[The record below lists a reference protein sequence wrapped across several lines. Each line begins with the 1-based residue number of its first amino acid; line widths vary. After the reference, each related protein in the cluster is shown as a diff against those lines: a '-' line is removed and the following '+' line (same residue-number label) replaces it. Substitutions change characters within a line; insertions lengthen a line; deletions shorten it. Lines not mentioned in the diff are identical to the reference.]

1 MVDTTCATCGK
12 AIRVNPWR
20 VRKFAASYC
29 SRACSAAARVR
40 VATLTCQHCGAQ
52 FHIKPSKKQGA
63 RVFCGSA
70 CANAAP
76 KRTNP
81 VGQIA
86 VQCSGCGVEIQVWP
100 SKHRLNKHFYCT
112 PACRASHIVGSHNPA
127 YTGGL
132 GRHIKYGE
140 NWKRQRR
147 AAKVRDG
154 FCCQYCHKRPRISR
168 HLHVHHIQP
177 FHTFGNDW
185 RTANRIENL
194 ITLCHRCHKQAE
206 RGAISLQPRLF

>member
-29 SRACSAAARVR
+29 SRACSAVARIKF
-40 VATLTCQHCGAQ
+40 ATTPCEACG
-52 FHIKPSKKQGA
+52 KPFAYKPGKKQGA
-63 RVFCGSA
+63 HVFCSFR
-70 CANAAP
+70 CAMKYRADAP
-76 KRTNP
+76 DSKIVVP
-81 VGQIA
+81 
-86 VQCSGCGVEIQVWP
+86 CSGCGTDVLVHP
-100 SKHRLNKHFYCT
+100 SRASRYRNVYCSV
-112 PACRASHIVGSHNPA
+112 ACRAAHIVGRRNPA

-132 GRHIKYGE
+132 GRRIKYGE
-140 NWKRQRR
+140 NWKQQRR

-154 FCCQYCHKRPRISR
+154 FCCQHCHKRPRISR

-177 FHTFGNDW
+177 FHTFGGDW
-185 RTANRIENL
+185 RTANRVENL

-206 RGAISLQPRLF
+206 RGAIPLQPRLL